1 MQHFLIERTHSINV
15 GELNREGA
23 FSGCPMRFP
32 FLGLTTRRFKI
43 EYRGSNWPRDRR
55 SQIIPVIWTRCH
67 FGGMRPWLVCL
78 CEKRVAKLYPG
89 IFGFFCCRK
98 CGNLAYQSQLRGRKS
113 RLYRKAQEIRR
124 LLQNEGRPGIDAFPK
139 RPRRMH
145 NKTFARQIALLEN
158 IENELIAGNGF
169 RPRKRRDR
177 TQY

>member
-1 MQHFLIERTHSINV
+1 MQHFLIERTRSINV

-89 IFGFFCCRK
+89 IFGLFCCRK
-98 CGNLAYQSQLRGRKS
+98 CGNLAYQSQLRAAKAGSIAKHKKSGDFSKTKVGRVLMHS
-113 RLYRKAQEIRR
+113 RSGPAGCIIRR
-124 LLQNEGRPGIDAFPK
+124 SRGKLRCL
-139 RPRRMH
+139 
-145 NKTFARQIALLEN
+145 KTSKMN
-158 IENELIAGNGF
+158 
-169 RPRKRRDR
+169 
-177 TQY
+177 